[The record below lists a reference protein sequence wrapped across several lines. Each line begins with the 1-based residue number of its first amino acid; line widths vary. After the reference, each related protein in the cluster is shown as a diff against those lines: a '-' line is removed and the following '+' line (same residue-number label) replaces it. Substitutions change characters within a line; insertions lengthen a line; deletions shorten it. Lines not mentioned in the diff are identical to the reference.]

1 MSENKKSKPTLPR
14 EPGIYPGIPNSDY
27 HADQDSLSSSG
38 AKTLAKPG
46 GAARFHYEQTHPKAD
61 SEALLFGTAAHA
73 FILEGVKPAVFKG
86 GKTLTSKKALDFITK
101 ERDEREDPDLPVVTE
116 EGWETLQGMA
126 EAVHENPLARR
137 LLTAPGKAEQSVYWQ
152 HPSGATL
159 RCRPDWLPEEEDE
172 TLGFLPIVDLKTT
185 RDATPAGFRHSCFQL
200 GYHQSAA
207 WYAAGLA
214 AINVSANA
222 RMVFIAV
229 EKTPPYLVG
238 VYTPSNEALEV
249 GHALNEI
256 GIDKWVRARIFNDWE
271 ALDGGLQ
278 TLAIKPYE
286 IPENVL
292 EEI

>member
-1 MSENKKSKPTLPR
+1 MSENNKDELTLPAS
-14 EPGIYPGIPNSDY
+14 PGIYAGIPNSDY
-27 HADQDSLSSSG
+27 HADQNSLSSSG

-46 GAARFHYEQTHPKAD
+46 GAARFHYEQTHPKVD
-61 SEALLFGTAAHA
+61 TEALLFGTAAHA
-73 FILEGVKPAVFKG
+73 FILEGVAPEVFTEA
-86 GKTLTSKKALDFITK
+86 KTLTSVKGKKFIANLPAGT
-101 ERDEREDPDLPVVTE
+101 PVVTQ

-137 LLTAPGKAEQSVYWQ
+137 LLTAPGKAEQSVYWN

-159 RCRPDWLPEEEDE
+159 RCRPDWLPDE
-172 TLGFLPIVDLKTT
+172 VDSELGFLPIVDLKTT
-185 RDATPAGFRHSCFQL
+185 RDATPAGFRRSCFQL

-214 AINVSANA
+214 AINVSTNA

-238 VYTPSNEALEV
+238 VYTPSDEALEV

-256 GIDKWVRARIFNDWE
+256 GINRWMRARIFDDWE
-271 ALDGGLQ
+271 ALECGLQ